1 MAVGT
6 LVRNQH
12 RDPFSRYVGLS
23 VIFHCTVVLVFT
35 IKTVF
40 FPSEDL
46 QIRDAIRVDL
56 IGLPDKAEP
65 PKPKEVVQKATPSS
79 GPDTES
85 HTERASTQSKKGSKG
100 RPEQGEKQSGQGT
113 GAFKGPSVD

>member
-65 PKPKEVVQKATPSS
+65 PKPKEVVQKQPQLR
-79 GPDTES
+79 PRHRKS
-85 HTERASTQSKKGSKG
+85 HRKSLHPKQKGSKG